1 MPFVFALVW
10 QSELITCQES
20 SVLPSSINRI
30 SKDKP
35 SDFNALRIQL
45 WSSGRDS
52 ASFNKGM
59 MIVKSIVAMR
69 LQTYKITPYSGRLRL
84 RINPVIIEIINP
96 INNPPISPN
105 AAIIPGEMNLL
116 CISSI

>member
-1 MPFVFALVW
+1 
-10 QSELITCQES
+10 
-20 SVLPSSINRI
+20 
-30 SKDKP
+30 
-35 SDFNALRIQL
+35 
-45 WSSGRDS
+45 
-52 ASFNKGM
+52 
-59 MIVKSIVAMR
+59 MR

-116 CISSI
+116 CISVSDLFVPGTFQDLIHIVGFQQLLSFLV